1 MSPEEAT
8 SGYRKIVCGSFILHC
23 FETLSGLRFI
33 INTDRSCDNL
43 QDTLR
48 HLYANIFIDTVA
60 KNPLY
65 RYQIGENIVCPLF
78 EEQLHE
84 YFSLLPGFSWWES
97 LIYNLNYYVLRF
109 YNLEKLVLCVL
120 WSFYSCK
127 QNCIIFNFLIKVTT
141 SPREFIFIWIFYL
154 LLFSTEEFK
163 IILNFICFIWLVI
176 YFLVTITILI
186 NIF

>member
-1 MSPEEAT
+1 VYYEEWTKTKLTDSDDPEEDKRLVFGMVFSFKGMINSMSPEEAT

-84 YFSLLPGFSWWES
+84 YFSLLPGFS
-97 LIYNLNYYVLRF
+97 
-109 YNLEKLVLCVL
+109 
-120 WSFYSCK
+120 
-127 QNCIIFNFLIKVTT
+127 
-141 SPREFIFIWIFYL
+141 
-154 LLFSTEEFK
+154 
-163 IILNFICFIWLVI
+163 
-176 YFLVTITILI
+176 
-186 NIF
+186 